1 MSTATIHM
9 DNKTSLRGGT
19 TKKSHPLA
27 PALRF
32 KEFDGDY
39 SKRILKDFTKINQGL
54 QIPISERY
62 SEQVEGSYF
71 YITNE
76 FLRKGSKKSYF
87 IKNPTES
94 VICTE
99 EEILMTRTGNTGQV
113 VTGVHGAFHNNFFK
127 IKFDETCEK
136 WYLYFFLTSYIT
148 QHKILTLAG
157 TSTIPDLNHGDFY
170 KLKIT
175 MPKYPEQQKIASF
188 LSAVDEKIQQLIKK
202 KTLLED
208 YKKGVMQQLFSGQL
222 RFKDENGEAY
232 PDWDE
237 KIFSD
242 LYSFHSTNSLSRD
255 KLNYDAGSVYNIHY
269 GDIHTKFKTAFKLN
283 EAYIPFVNE
292 DVDLSKIKDDLYCKS
307 GDLVMADASE
317 DYADIGKT
325 IELIDLKDKNVLA
338 GLHTFL
344 ARPITSK
351 TTVGFFSVLL
361 KSWSMRKQI
370 MVIAQGTKV
379 LSLSTTRVGKLKLKL
394 PVIEEQQKIASYVSS
409 IDTKI
414 AAVTHQ
420 ITQTQTFKKGLL
432 QQLFV

>member
-1 MSTATIHM
+1 MSSTLTHIETE
-9 DNKTSLRGGT
+9 KQLV
-19 TKKSHPLA
+19 

-32 KEFDGDY
+32 KEFEGDY

-188 LSAVDEKIQQLIKK
+188 LSAVDEKIQQLTKK
-202 KTLLED
+202 KALLEQ

-222 RFKDENGEAY
+222 RFKDENGNSY

-237 KIFSD
+237 RRLDQIAEIVGGGTPETVKPDYWDGEIQWFTPTEIRSK
-242 LYSFHSTNSLSRD
+242 YISNSKRTITQS
-255 KLNYDAGSVYNIHY
+255 G
-269 GDIHTKFKTAFKLN
+269 
-283 EAYIPFVNE
+283 
-292 DVDLSKIKDDLYCKS
+292 LSKSSAKLLPAGTILFTSRATIAELGFATRECTTNQGFQSLIVNQNNISEFIYQLIKVNKNEFVKKS
-307 GDLVMADASE
+307 QGS
-317 DYADIGKT
+317 
-325 IELIDLKDKNVLA
+325 
-338 GLHTFL
+338 TFL
-344 ARPITSK
+344 EISSKEMKKMKFEVPI
-351 TTVGFFSVLL
+351 F
-361 KSWSMRKQI
+361 
-370 MVIAQGTKV
+370 
-379 LSLSTTRVGKLKLKL
+379 
-394 PVIEEQQKIASYVSS
+394 EEQQKIATYLSR

-414 AAVTHQ
+414 GSVNNQ

-432 QQLFV
+432 QQMFVAA